1 LRLGP
6 VRNRRRRPL
15 LVRHREARPRRGAG
29 PPPRAARLHA
39 RPAQAGADA
48 RLLSRRGR
56 GQRGRSGPRRRARG
70 GPGDPRR
77 RADRVRV
84 ALRRPAPGRAADSVL
99 RGSLAMT
106 FERLFVPQ
114 AFRDAVADEAWVQA
128 MLDAERA
135 LARAQERVGLV
146 PREALGAIEDACRA
160 ELYDVGAIVTEG
172 RSAGNPAEPLVRAL
186 RSRVSEDAARFVHF
200 GATSQDVLDTAA
212 MLVAGSARTLL
223 LAELDGIASA
233 CAFLAETHRSTP
245 MAART
250 LLQQA
255 VPTTFGLKAAGWL
268 TGALEARTDLAG
280 VRLPAQL
287 GGAAG
292 TLAAVGDA
300 GPAVVQAFAA
310 EVGLDPPGL
319 PWHTRRA
326 PVARLAAALQ
336 ATAAVCGTIGLDVV
350 LLAQTEVGE
359 VAEAAGGASSTMPH
373 KRNPARAVLAR
384 AC

>member
-1 LRLGP
+1 
-6 VRNRRRRPL
+6 
-15 LVRHREARPRRGAG
+15 
-29 PPPRAARLHA
+29 
-39 RPAQAGADA
+39 
-48 RLLSRRGR
+48 
-56 GQRGRSGPRRRARG
+56 
-70 GPGDPRR
+70 DPRR

-114 AFRDAVADEAWVQA
+114 AFRDAVAAEAWVQA

-146 PREALGAIEDACRA
+146 PREALGAIF
-160 ELYDVGAIVTEG
+160 TEG

-268 TGALEARTDLAG
+268 
-280 VRLPAQL
+280 
-287 GGAAG
+287 
-292 TLAAVGDA
+292 
-300 GPAVVQAFAA
+300 
-310 EVGLDPPGL
+310 
-319 PWHTRRA
+319 
-326 PVARLAAALQ
+326 
-336 ATAAVCGTIGLDVV
+336 
-350 LLAQTEVGE
+350 
-359 VAEAAGGASSTMPH
+359 
-373 KRNPARAVLAR
+373 
-384 AC
+384 